1 MEKLAADEIG
11 RLDECCSSGIL
22 VDQGHTVRFRHEL
35 ARLALEETMEPN
47 RALQLHQWALD
58 AFSELAPDGLDPAR
72 LAHHA
77 EGAGD
82 ADAVLRF
89 APAAAMR
96 AASLGSH
103 REAAAQYARA
113 LEFAGELPVPERAW
127 LLERRSYECYVT
139 DESSDAIDAITRALE
154 LYRAA
159 GDRLGEGRS
168 LRWLSYILWCPGRT
182 AESERRAAEAV
193 ELLETLPPGTE
204 LAMAYAN
211 LSDARLR
218 SGARDEAAE
227 WGKRA
232 LDLARRLGDA
242 ETETYAI
249 ATVALAD
256 PSAGCTIQQSLE
268 VAERADLGELV
279 ARALIMLGAI
289 GVDIHAHADAR
300 RALERGIAYC
310 SDRGIE
316 LHRLYLLSDLARL
329 ELAEGNWEEAADT
342 ASAVIRIPRTST
354 TPRIVCLSVL
364 ALVRARRGDPETQP
378 LLDEAWALAEPT
390 NELPRL
396 GRVAVAK
403 AETFWLE
410 GNHEAVRDATS
421 VAFELATQ
429 QRSGW
434 FAGELASWR
443 RRSGIRE
450 AVPEVLAK
458 PYARQL
464 AGDWKGA
471 EELWSSLGCPYEAA
485 LALAD
490 ADEADPLREALERLN
505 EMGARPAAAIV
516 SRKLRELGERGLPRG
531 PRAATRE
538 NAAGLTARQ
547 QEVLVLMAEGL
558 RNGEIAER
566 LVVSQKTV
574 DHHVSAILR
583 KLGVRTRGQAA
594 AEALRLGLA
603 GQDR

>member
-1 MEKLAADEIG
+1 M
-11 RLDECCSSGIL
+11 
-22 VDQGHTVRFRHEL
+22 
-35 ARLALEETMEPN
+35 
-47 RALQLHQWALD
+47 
-58 AFSELAPDGLDPAR
+58 
-72 LAHHA
+72 
-77 EGAGD
+77 
-82 ADAVLRF
+82 
-89 APAAAMR
+89 
-96 AASLGSH
+96 
-103 REAAAQYARA
+103 
-113 LEFAGELPVPERAW
+113 
-127 LLERRSYECYVT
+127 
-139 DESSDAIDAITRALE
+139 
-154 LYRAA
+154 
-159 GDRLGEGRS
+159 
-168 LRWLSYILWCPGRT
+168 
-182 AESERRAAEAV
+182 
-193 ELLETLPPGTE
+193 LPPGRE

-218 SGARDEAAE
+218 SGAYDEAAE
-227 WGKRA
+227 WGKRS

-242 ETETYAI
+242 ETEAYAL

-256 PSAGCTIQQSLE
+256 PSSGCTIEQSLE

-279 ARALIMLGAI
+279 ARALLVLGVIA
-289 GVDIHAHADAR
+289 VDVHAHVDAR
-300 RALERGIAYC
+300 RTLNRGIAYC

-354 TPRIVCLSVL
+354 TPRIVSLSVL
-364 ALVRARRGDPETQP
+364 ALVRARRGDPETHP
-378 LLDEAWALAEPT
+378 LLDEGWAMAEPT

-396 GRVAVAK
+396 GRVAVAR

-410 GNHEAVRDATS
+410 GNHEAVLEATGA
-421 VAFELATQ
+421 AFDLAKEL
-429 QRSGW
+429 RSPW

-443 RRSGIRE
+443 RRSGVRE
-450 AVPEVLAK
+450 AVPEGLAK

-471 EELWSSLGCPYEAA
+471 EVLWSSLGCPYEAA

-490 ADEADPLREALERLN
+490 SDEPPALREALDRLN

-516 SRKLRELGERGLPRG
+516 ARKLRELGERGLPRG

-547 QEVLVLMAEGL
+547 QQVLVLMSQGL

-583 KLGVRTRGQAA
+583 KLGVSTRGQAA
-594 AEALRLGLA
+594 AAAVRLGLA
-603 GQDR
+603 DQDR